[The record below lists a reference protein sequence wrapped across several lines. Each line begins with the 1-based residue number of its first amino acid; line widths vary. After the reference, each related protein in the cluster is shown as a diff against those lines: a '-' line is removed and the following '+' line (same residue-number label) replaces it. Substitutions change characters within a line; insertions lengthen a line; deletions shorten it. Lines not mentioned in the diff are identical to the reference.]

1 MLHAKFYRYRYIILL
16 FFRIIQKEFVSDDQ
30 IVQEHNVIIEDET
43 SSNIEIVLN
52 KSIEPSSNKRLK
64 ITNSN
69 KNETI
74 NNIQNKIDVI
84 QTNQDPLEERDD
96 TMEKQMT
103 ITIQNENIIENEQVV
118 QICKKSA
125 NETSVSNVINIG
137 TSDSISSLSIMKQT
151 DNRNDESMDTTEN
164 INPNP
169 ENSTSE
175 VNQINSELEKGEEEI
190 LQLFQDIPKN

>member
-1 MLHAKFYRYRYIILL
+1 M
-16 FFRIIQKEFVSDDQ
+16 
-30 IVQEHNVIIEDET
+30 QEHNVIIEDET

-164 INPNP
+164 INPSP